1 MHKIEMVSDPETEL
15 KEMLNESSFLVD
27 VRTPAEFSEGNI
39 SASVN
44 IPLDQIPDRLAEF
57 KGKDNVI
64 VFCRSGNR
72 SNSAKKFLL
81 KNGIEKVLNGGT
93 WQYMAELLED

>member
-15 KEMLNESSFLVD
+15 KEMLNDSSFLVD
-27 VRTPAEFSEGNI
+27 VRTPAEFKEGHLPSSI
-39 SASVN
+39 N
-44 IPLDQIPDRLAEF
+44 IPLDQVPKRLAEF

-72 SNSAKKFLL
+72 SHTAKEFLL
-81 KNGIEKVLNGGT
+81 KNGIKNVLNGGT
-93 WQYMAELLED
+93 WQYMAELLDN